1 MTNTTHIMDVRLASA
16 VGVVRRPENVRQMTI
31 FQLLGEGK
39 SKREIAE
46 LVPCSFIDI
55 DRLSED
61 ICRVARID
69 GEDSATRFTLA
80 KRACALWKQST
91 TNGHP
96 VNVSGEA
103 SAVSLPKNPLIPA
116 SSQAQA
122 LAEKRAGLSQ
132 PQRGPARHI
141 AAGRDIGEI
150 AQLRVAKFAT
160 VAQARKKLFARLG
173 VYRKEGEPME
183 MSARVSLIR
192 EALQVFDQRKE

>member
-16 VGVVRRPENVRQMTI
+16 VGVVRRPENVRQVTI

-39 SKREIAE
+39 GKREIAE

-61 ICRVARID
+61 ICRIARVD
-69 GEDSATRFTLA
+69 GGDSATRFTLTQ
-80 KRACALWKQST
+80 RACALWKQST
-91 TNGHP
+91 TNGHL
-96 VNVSGEA
+96 VNGET
-103 SAVSLPKNPLIPA
+103 SAVSPPENPLTPA

-122 LAEKRAGLSQ
+122 LAEKMAGLSQ
-132 PQRGPARHI
+132 TQLELARHI

-150 AQLRVAKFAT
+150 AQLRGAKSAT
-160 VAQARKKLFARLG
+160 VTQARKKLFARLG

-183 MSARVSLIR
+183 MSSRVSLIR
-192 EALQVFDQRKE
+192 EALQVFDQQKE